1 MVYLKTMV
9 EDELLCTGLIE
20 MHELDFPGR
29 IGTPTPLQGPTK
41 KHIGLRQGVINTR
54 LDLDEDHLSNPIQ
67 EEKNMIKK
75 HEL

>member
-9 EDELLCTGLIE
+9 EDELLCAGLTE